1 MNVYIPSSLKTSKY
15 EVEPYVNAAEQEML
29 ERTFFRQVDDQY

>member
-1 MNVYIPSSLKTSKY
+1 MNVYIPSSLNTSKY

-29 ERTFFRQVDDQY
+29 KRIFCRQGDDQY